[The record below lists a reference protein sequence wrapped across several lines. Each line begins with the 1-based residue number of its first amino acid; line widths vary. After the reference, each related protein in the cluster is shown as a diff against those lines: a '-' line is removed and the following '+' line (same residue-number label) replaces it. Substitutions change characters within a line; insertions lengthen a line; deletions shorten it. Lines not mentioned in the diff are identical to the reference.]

1 MSSIDSNLPME
12 FDIDAEDQTYSIDK
26 GKGKEIETPEPVK
39 EEPPLP
45 ESVEEDN
52 TDSSEEEEST
62 DLPLS
67 KRGEEFI
74 RKDRT
79 LLEFLPILNS
89 FEPLIPD
96 HVSEYYLS
104 RSGASCDDIRVM
116 RLMSLAAQ
124 KFVADIA
131 TDAFQYCKI
140 RQQSKKNV
148 GKQRNKTVLNLEDLA
163 AALSEY
169 GINVKK
175 PDYYRA

>member
-1 MSSIDSNLPME
+1 MDFDNDSDEQQIYN
-12 FDIDAEDQTYSIDK
+12 IDK
-26 GKGKEIETPEPVK
+26 GKGKEVETPEPV
-39 EEPPLP
+39 EEEKILP
-45 ESVEEDN
+45 ESVED
-52 TDSSEEEEST
+52 TDSSEEEST
-62 DLPLS
+62 DISLS
-67 KRGEEFI
+67 RREEEFI
-74 RKDRT
+74 RKDRS
-79 LLEFLPILNS
+79 LLDFLLILDN

>member
-1 MSSIDSNLPME
+1 
-12 FDIDAEDQTYSIDK
+12 
-26 GKGKEIETPEPVK
+26 
-39 EEPPLP
+39 
-45 ESVEEDN
+45 
-52 TDSSEEEEST
+52 
-62 DLPLS
+62 
-67 KRGEEFI
+67 
-74 RKDRT
+74 
-79 LLEFLPILNS
+79 
-89 FEPLIPD
+89 
-96 HVSEYYLS
+96 
-104 RSGASCDDIRVM
+104 
-116 RLMSLAAQ
+116 MSLAAQ

>member
-1 MSSIDSNLPME
+1 MDFDNDSDEQQIYN
-12 FDIDAEDQTYSIDK
+12 IDK
-26 GKGKEIETPEPVK
+26 GKGKEVETPEPV
-39 EEPPLP
+39 EEETLLH
-45 ESVEEDN
+45 ESAED
-52 TDSSEEEEST
+52 TESSEEEST
-62 DLPLS
+62 DISLS
-67 KRGEEFI
+67 RKEEEFI
-74 RKDRT
+74 RKDRS
-79 LLEFLPILNS
+79 LLDFLLILDG